1 MVRSGPS
8 MGKRLQPSPG
18 VLCKGYGDHL
28 AAAQLW
34 KGHLGATKHEVA
46 ENGSIDNKCSD
57 SPPASLALAR
67 FAGLRKAAR
76 NHITYNNDLNNW
88 SIYIGSTC
96 RHPEY
101 CLVPREISGFV
112 YLTGYYP
119 CLQSNDLAIIH
130 LKNEVSEVDGVPICT
145 AERDEATKDL
155 LHTAGTGYNRKSLP
169 FSHSW

>member
-1 MVRSGPS
+1 MGVTR
-8 MGKRLQPSPG
+8 GKRTR
-18 VLCKGYGDHL
+18 K
-28 AAAQLW
+28 
-34 KGHLGATKHEVA
+34 ER
-46 ENGSIDNKCSD
+46 
-57 SPPASLALAR
+57 ALV
-67 FAGLRKAAR
+67 GIKAAR

-155 LHTAGTGYNRKSLP
+155 LHTAGTGYNLGTLSAGR
-169 FSHSW
+169 